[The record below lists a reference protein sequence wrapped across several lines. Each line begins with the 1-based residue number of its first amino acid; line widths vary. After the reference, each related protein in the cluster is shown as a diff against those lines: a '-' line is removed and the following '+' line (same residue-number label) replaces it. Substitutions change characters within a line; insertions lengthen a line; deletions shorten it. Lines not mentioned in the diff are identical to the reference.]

1 MSLRFGRPTAEA
13 SEAAAIPVPS
23 ETGTPKS
30 GQQQEEDNMDLSE
43 KAKRN
48 ESGGLRESP
57 AKKRAK
63 AQPLPAGVT
72 KVDNAGGGD
81 CLFHSVAQSIQH
93 VDNKACHHRQVR
105 AAAVAH
111 LKRHASKYAFFWDH
125 RSPDS
130 TLVSIKDLQ
139 EDFLNYL
146 SLVEK
151 VGSWS
156 GNLEL
161 AALASTLDRPIY
173 VIHEMGQIYG
183 FNLDGSEKD

>member
-1 MSLRFGRPTAEA
+1 
-13 SEAAAIPVPS
+13 
-23 ETGTPKS
+23 
-30 GQQQEEDNMDLSE
+30 MDLSE
-43 KAKRN
+43 KAKRMKVA
-48 ESGGLRESP
+48 GCG
-57 AKKRAK
+57 K
-63 AQPLPAGVT
+63 AGQKAGQGST
-72 KVDNAGGGD
+72 PPCWSYYKVDNAGGGD

-125 RSPDS
+125 RNPDS

-146 SLVEK
+146 SLVGK

-183 FNLDGSEKD
+183 FNLDGSEKDLLIWYSRSSRTLRISASAERSCAHAED